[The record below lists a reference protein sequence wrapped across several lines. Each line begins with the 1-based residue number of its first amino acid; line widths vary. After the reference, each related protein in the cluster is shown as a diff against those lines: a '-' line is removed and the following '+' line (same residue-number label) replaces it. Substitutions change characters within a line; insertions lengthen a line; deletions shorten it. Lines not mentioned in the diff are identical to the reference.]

1 LKNNR
6 ATSFRCLRAGRESK
20 ILKLFPAGGD
30 HGVRDFMVALDGA
43 TGKLV
48 CRKYVIPAPGEPGS
62 ETWKDKNNAWQ
73 TGGGAMW
80 VTGSYD
86 AAANQVL
93 WGIGNPV
100 PMYEPGVL
108 DACKAARKTFETV
121 GCVVE
126 EAQPDYPLDSVWRA
140 LLRIRGWQQGG
151 ALLGL
156 YNDRARR
163 AQLKPEA
170 IYEIETGMMQSAY
183 DISAASVVRS
193 EWYQA
198 VRRFLNRYNYFIV
211 PTAQLFPFDVDLL
224 WPQEIAGKRMET
236 YHEWMKAVLLIS
248 MSGCPALAVPAGFG
262 STGLPI
268 GVQITAPD
276 HRELDCLQLAYA
288 YTMAANWTN
297 SRLPVLLAA

>member
-108 DACKAARKTFETV
+108 DVCKAARKTFETV

-126 EAQPDYPLDSVWRA
+126 EAQPPVSS
-140 LLRIRGWQQGG
+140 
-151 ALLGL
+151 
-156 YNDRARR
+156 
-163 AQLKPEA
+163 
-170 IYEIETGMMQSAY
+170 MMAACACPTMLPSGRCAVSR
-183 DISAASVVRS
+183 SAAATGRS
-193 EWYQA
+193 LD
-198 VRRFLNRYNYFIV
+198 RM
-211 PTAQLFPFDVDLL
+211 TADGAP
-224 WPQEIAGKRMET
+224 P
-236 YHEWMKAVLLIS
+236 
-248 MSGCPALAVPAGFG
+248 P
-262 STGLPI
+262 ST
-268 GVQITAPD
+268 
-276 HRELDCLQLAYA
+276 R
-288 YTMAANWTN
+288 
-297 SRLPVLLAA
+297 